1 MATVTSGVGYG
12 LYTAAQRYII
22 PLIASPTPPQIEQ
35 DKAAIDES
43 FNKAF
48 SLIDQLASDTAA
60 IKAAETERT
69 EKLDTALKDVNT
81 VVEDLKAASTRREA
95 ESRIVADQV
104 AGLKELVP
112 KSLEAWKANGD
123 ARLEDLAQ
131 EMQSLKRLL
140 ENRVG
145 RPNGAGGD
153 STSTGGGGY
162 LPPHMR
168 NQKSREEGSNAA
180 SVNSVSSSAAES
192 SSSTPTIAK
201 GDDSSP
207 RRENSGADRKA
218 AIPAWQMAAS
228 SKGNDS
234 NATETGA

>member
-22 PLIASPTPPQIEQ
+22 PLIAPPTPPQLEQ

-81 VVEDLKAASTRREA
+81 VVEDLKAASNRREA

-123 ARLEDLAQ
+123 ARLDDLAQ

-140 ENRVG
+140 ENRIG
-145 RPNGAGGD
+145 RPNGTGGD
-153 STSTGGGGY
+153 STSTGVGGY
-162 LPPHMR
+162 LPPSMR
-168 NQKSREEGSNAA
+168 NLKAKEEGS
-180 SVNSVSSSAAES
+180 SAAPANS
-192 SSSTPTIAK
+192 TSSSTAEGSSGTPGTEKRDA
-201 GDDSSP
+201 SSP
-207 RRENSGADRKA
+207 RRGNPGSDRKA

-234 NATETGA
+234 NATEAGA